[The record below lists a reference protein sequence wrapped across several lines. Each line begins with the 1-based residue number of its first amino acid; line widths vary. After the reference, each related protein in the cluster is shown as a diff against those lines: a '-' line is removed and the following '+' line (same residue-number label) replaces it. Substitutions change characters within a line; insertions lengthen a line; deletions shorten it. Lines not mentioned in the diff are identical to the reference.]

1 ALRHWGLDAP
11 ARSRASQP
19 SAARRW
25 LFVNSMGMTLLRIN
39 PGAFVRKDR
48 NPEAKSQRVELTR
61 AFFLSDREISV
72 GQFQRF
78 ISDANTPTDEKPAE
92 WPGADAQ
99 VSPSPDHP
107 VQMVNWRDA
116 VLFCNWLS
124 RKEGRSP
131 CYARIV
137 TKEKRQANVEQDTRR
152 LDSQATGYR

>member
-1 ALRHWGLDAP
+1 
-11 ARSRASQP
+11 
-19 SAARRW
+19 
-25 LFVNSMGMTLLRIN
+25 
-39 PGAFVRKDR
+39 
-48 NPEAKSQRVELTR
+48 
-61 AFFLSDREISV
+61 V

-116 VLFCNWLS
+116 VLFSNWLS

-152 LDSQATGYR
+152 LDSQATGYRLPTEAEWEYACRAGTTTEFASGNDEQLLRDYAVLQSAGTASCGSKLPNCWGLFDMQGNVWEW